1 MVKPKLKR
9 KKRMPK
15 PASTTATYGYLLIGS
30 GLQGSLSE
38 IRGVF
43 TTQEEAA
50 AEAEQMSAQPSIVIV
65 EVNIVETIASADS
78 SGARRAG

>member
-43 TTQEEAA
+43 ATQEEAA
-50 AEAEQMSAQPSIVIV
+50 AEAGSMSAQPNIVVV
-65 EVNIVETIASADS
+65 EVSVVQSITGSIAS
-78 SGARRAG
+78 